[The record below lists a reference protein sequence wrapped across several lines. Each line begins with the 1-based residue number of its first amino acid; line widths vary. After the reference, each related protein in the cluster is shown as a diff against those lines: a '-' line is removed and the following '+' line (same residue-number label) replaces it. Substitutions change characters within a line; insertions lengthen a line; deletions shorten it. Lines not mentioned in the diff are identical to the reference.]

1 MAVTGNIK
9 SQNVGNT
16 NSIWFYAC
24 DVLES
29 RVTVSKVEI
38 MLSNGAYHS
47 CDPASWWK
55 CQSLPVSISLPM
67 SVRLTA
73 ANNEVLTST
82 AVVTSFTQGSIF
94 DFGANFGSPAGPL
107 PTPQPTPQPTQPTP
121 QPVTAPLP
129 TPQPTQPTPQPTQ
142 PTPKPVTA
150 PQPTPQP
157 VAAPLPTPQP
167 VTVGGGGDCS
177 SASCITV
184 TIVEGSEWWFRAKL
198 SGVPN
203 GVTIEKV
210 EVRNSNSN
218 WETGVFQ
225 GQAER
230 SAEWSD
236 DRKGRGAQ
244 FKLEL
249 GDRRVS
255 GMVFHRISRLLRLRQ
270 L

>member
-55 CQSLPVSISLPM
+55 CQSLPVKISLPM

-94 DFGANFGSPAGPL
+94 DFGANFGSGAGPL
-107 PTPQPTPQPTQPTP
+107 PTP

-129 TPQPTQPTPQPTQ
+129 TPQP
-142 PTPKPVTA
+142 VT
-150 PQPTPQP
+150 
-157 VAAPLPTPQP
+157 APLPTPQP
-167 VTVGGGGDCS
+167 VTVGGGGS

-184 TIVEGSEWWFRAKL
+184 TVVDGNEWWFRAKL

-225 GQAER
+225 GWC
-230 SAEWSD
+230 SA
-236 DRKGRGAQ
+236 
-244 FKLEL
+244 
-249 GDRRVS
+249 
-255 GMVFHRISRLLRLRQ
+255 
-270 L
+270 

>member
-55 CQSLPVSISLPM
+55 CQSLPVKISLPM

-82 AVVTSFTQGSIF
+82 AVVSSFTQGSIF
-94 DFGANFGSPAGPL
+94 DFGANFGSAAGPL
-107 PTPQPTPQPTQPTP
+107 PTPQPTQPTPQPTQPTP

-129 TPQPTQPTPQPTQ
+129 TPQP
-142 PTPKPVTA
+142 VT
-150 PQPTPQP
+150 
-157 VAAPLPTPQP
+157 APLPTPQP

-184 TIVEGSEWWFRAKL
+184 TVVDGNEWWFRAKL

-225 GQAER
+225 GWCSTASVGCYDFGSFG
-230 SAEWSD
+230 SAVTPPLDFQITATSGQVLTALD
-236 DRKGRGAQ
+236 
-244 FKLEL
+244 L
-249 GDRRVS
+249 VS
-255 GMVFHRISRLLRLRQ
+255 SFDSAGTMTESFDT
-270 L
+270 